1 MRREGKEPREE
12 EPHHG
17 EKFCTKER
25 RIRCYC
31 SIASLNLQGWTTQN
45 NITKYITITEQIQER
60 EKVYNIS
67 SVYILYIRQISLD

>member
-1 MRREGKEPREE
+1 MRGKGQGAKGKEARVRREGKEPREEEPREE

-31 SIASLNLQGWTTQN
+31 SIASLNLQGWTTQK
-45 NITKYITITEQIQER
+45 NITK
-60 EKVYNIS
+60 
-67 SVYILYIRQISLD
+67 